1 MDKTCAGCGTT
12 SPETET
18 PYTLISSKF
27 GWRLTWTYDAKGQRV
42 SSWRCPACWK
52 KAKEKTDGKAGV

>member
-1 MDKTCAGCGTT
+1 MGKTCTDCGMA

-27 GWRLTWTYDAKGQRV
+27 GWRLSWTKEGNGAPV
-42 SSWRCPACWK
+42 SCWRCPACWK
-52 KAKEKTDGKAGV
+52 KAKQKADAKLDK